1 MARVRETCKLD
12 DSYFEFVEEK
22 FLSHGS
28 ADKKQQPLRKIKNID
43 KVRNLIRTG
52 DLGSSQLS
60 KDCGVDT
67 LSVYRKLI
75 SRLEANIRA
84 YEREYKLLK
93 DQKRLNSS
101 NPKESLMNSIAAN
114 TAELQTFTD
123 IANKVTKT
131 LNDQYDK
138 REALERSIDFEL
150 REISSYEYKYK
161 TMNEDLSDLL
171 LAANTSYFE
180 LNKLSRFR
188 SSFLFNIST
197 LSSSSSKINN
207 ETYGFGEING
217 FRLSFFPVP
226 QANLNWSEINAAW
239 ATIALA
245 VVAAQNRMRLSQ
257 YLFSFGIQPLRRK
270 CYLFRRVFGTN
281 DNSSKSKSN
290 SDIRSVLCLEGGSI
304 THNDIPHKQTVHRK
318 SIEEA
323 SEYTLSV
330 LSLAL
335 VLRQTLSALAR
346 DRTLPLNSILS
357 TLNSPEDAELLAAE
371 NWSDTK
377 KNEFIKEILTI
388 TAAIHET
395 RIY

>member
-197 LSSSSSKINN
+197 LSSSSS
-207 ETYGFGEING
+207 
-217 FRLSFFPVP
+217 
-226 QANLNWSEINAAW
+226 
-239 ATIALA
+239 
-245 VVAAQNRMRLSQ
+245 RLSQ

-323 SEYTLSV
+323 SEYTLAV

-388 TAAIHET
+388 TAAILET